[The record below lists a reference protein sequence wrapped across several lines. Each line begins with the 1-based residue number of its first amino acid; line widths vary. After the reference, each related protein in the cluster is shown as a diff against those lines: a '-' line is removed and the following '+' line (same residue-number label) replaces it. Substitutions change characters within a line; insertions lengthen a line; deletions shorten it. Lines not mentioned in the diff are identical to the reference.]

1 MDPVSTAII
10 AVFNTGVGEMVK
22 DAYTALKMA
31 LQKKFGN
38 DSDVVDA
45 VVKLEK
51 RPDSEGR
58 QKMLQE
64 EIESANADQDKDI
77 LKAAETLQAKINQI
91 ASSETHS
98 MNAQGNYIAQ
108 ADRGSTA
115 TVTVGKE

>member
-10 AVFNTGVGEMVK
+10 AVLNTGVGEMVK

-31 LQKKFGN
+31 LQNKFGN

-91 ASSETHS
+91 TSSETHS